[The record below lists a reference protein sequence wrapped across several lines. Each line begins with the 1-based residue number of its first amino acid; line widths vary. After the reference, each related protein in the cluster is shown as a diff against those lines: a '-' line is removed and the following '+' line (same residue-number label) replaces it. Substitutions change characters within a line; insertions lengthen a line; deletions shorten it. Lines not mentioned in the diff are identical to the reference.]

1 MYKAYVKISVNQTK
15 LQREKKGSLRSA
27 KAVAIIMKKTLP
39 LFFSNAIVYGLNAL
53 YYCFIQ
59 LYISNFHS
67 ETTTGVLLAI
77 GPFVAIFAPL
87 WWGMIADRSKSKNAV
102 LAVSMLGSAVCYFLI
117 GQGQSFWYLAVML
130 FLTMLFMAP
139 FGGLIDTVTL
149 EYTTAND
156 VKYGPIRICG
166 TIAFG
171 GLPMIL
177 TLFTDKNINIIFPV
191 YVIMAVSGA
200 VLIMLSPK
208 VAGHGTAEK
217 KPSLLPLF
225 KDTNLML
232 IFLFVG
238 VSQFTWAYYL
248 NYFPAHLT
256 SLGFSQS
263 VWGTNVFLTA
273 LGEVPFFLMFNNL
286 FEKFGMKRLLG
297 LSLILCTVRY
307 AGLALITNAPV
318 LLLIGFITGVAT
330 TIFTYCGSYY
340 ITKNVPDES
349 KASANQLMYALGNG
363 VPKVLAGVLGGKM
376 TESIGCVPSLML
388 CSGLCLIAL
397 IVFVFTRN
405 RFAEGK

>member
-1 MYKAYVKISVNQTK
+1 
-15 LQREKKGSLRSA
+15 
-27 KAVAIIMKKTLP
+27 MKKTLP

-59 LYISNFHS
+59 IYISGCHS
-67 ETTTGVLLAI
+67 EEVSGILLSI

-87 WWGMIADRSKSKNAV
+87 LWGMLADRAGSKNLV

-117 GQGQSFWYLAVML
+117 GKGQSFWYLAVTL

-149 EYTTAND
+149 EYTTSNN

-177 TLFTDKNINIIFPV
+177 TIFTEKNINLIFPV
-191 YVIMAVSGA
+191 YVVLAIIGA
-200 VLIMLSPK
+200 VFVLLSPK
-208 VAGHGTAEK
+208 VEGHGSAEH
-217 KPSLLPLF
+217 KPSILPLF
-225 KDTNLML
+225 RDANLML

-263 VWGTNVFLTA
+263 VWGINVFLTA
-273 LGEVPFFLMFNNL
+273 LGEVPFFLMFNSL
-286 FEKFGMKRLLG
+286 FEKLGMRKLLG

-307 AGLALITNAPV
+307 AGLAFITNAPV
-318 LLLIGFITGVAT
+318 LLILGFVTGVAT

-340 ITKNVPDES
+340 ITKSIPPES

-376 TESIGCVPSLML
+376 TAAIGCVPSLVI

-397 IVFVFTRN
+397 GVFAFTRK
-405 RFAEGK
+405 RFENGI

>member
-1 MYKAYVKISVNQTK
+1 
-15 LQREKKGSLRSA
+15 
-27 KAVAIIMKKTLP
+27 MKKTLP
-39 LFFSNAIVYGLNAL
+39 LFFSNAIVYGMNAL

-59 LYISNFHS
+59 IYVTAWHS
-67 ETTTGVLLAI
+67 DETSGILLAI

-87 WWGMIADRSKSKNAV
+87 LWGILADRARSKNLV
-102 LAVSMLGSAVCYFLI
+102 LAISMLGSAVFYFLI
-117 GQGQSFWYLAVML
+117 GRGTDFWYLAVML

-149 EYTTAND
+149 EYTTSND

-177 TLFTDKNINIIFPV
+177 TLFTEKNINVIFPV
-191 YVIMAVSGA
+191 YVVMALLGA
-200 VLIMLSPK
+200 LFVMLSPK
-208 VAGHGTAEK
+208 VEGHGNGEK
-217 KPSLLPLF
+217 KPSILPLF
-225 KDTNLML
+225 RNADLML

-273 LGEVPFFLMFNNL
+273 LGEVPFFLMFNGL
-286 FEKFGMKRLLG
+286 FDKLGMRKLLG
-297 LSLILCTVRY
+297 ISLVLCAVRY
-307 AGLALITNAPV
+307 AGLAFITSAPV
-318 LLLIGFITGVAT
+318 LLGLGFLTGVAT

-340 ITKNVPDES
+340 ITKSIPDES

-363 VPKVLAGVLGGKM
+363 VPKVLAGVIGGKL
-376 TESIGCVPSLML
+376 TAAIGCVTTLVL
-388 CSGLCLIAL
+388 CSGLCVIAL
-397 IVFVFTRN
+397 GVFAVTRK
-405 RFAEGK
+405 RFENGNH

>member
-1 MYKAYVKISVNQTK
+1 
-15 LQREKKGSLRSA
+15 
-27 KAVAIIMKKTLP
+27 MKKTLP

-59 LYISNFHS
+59 LYISAFHS
-67 ETTTGVLLAI
+67 DESTGILLSI

-87 WWGMIADRSKSKNAV
+87 RWGMIADRSKSKNLI
-102 LAVSMLGSAVCYFLI
+102 LAISMLGSAVCYFLI
-117 GQGQSFWYLAVML
+117 GRGQSFWYLAVML

-149 EYTTAND
+149 EYTTDNNI
-156 VKYGPIRICG
+156 KYGPIRICG

-177 TLFTDKNINIIFPV
+177 TLFTDSNINIIFPV
-191 YVIMAVSGA
+191 YVVMAVLGA
-200 VLIMLSPK
+200 IFVLLSPK
-208 VAGHGTAEK
+208 VSGHGTKEK
-217 KPSLLPLF
+217 KPSIIPLF

-238 VSQFTWAYYL
+238 ISQFTWAYYL

-273 LGEVPFFLMFNNL
+273 LGELPFFLLFNNL
-286 FEKFGMKRLLG
+286 FDKFGMKRLLG
-297 LSLILCTVRY
+297 LSLILCTIRY
-307 AGLALITNAPV
+307 AGLAFFTNAP
-318 LLLIGFITGVAT
+318 LILILGFVTGVAT

-340 ITKNVPDES
+340 ITKSIPDES

-363 VPKVLAGVLGGKM
+363 VPKVLAGVLGGQM
-376 TESIGCVPSLML
+376 TASIGCVSSLVL
-388 CSGLCLIAL
+388 CSCLCFIAL
-397 IVFVFTRN
+397 IVFFFTKN
-405 RFAEGK
+405 RFSAKTAK